1 MIIPVHI
8 SQSLHC
14 TILSRFR
21 VSMSAPSTGDSPG
34 ERGEDPN
41 KQRQSNLQRIQ
52 QRKQSVREWP
62 KDKKM
67 EKLAIYSSCK
77 EDESCKCNGWKNPN
91 PPPNPPRPDA
101 PQPTSSPSDPC
112 RTCGHALS
120 SHVSHLSNAAE
131 DELDRLLGI
140 VVDVENLFM
149 CVHKEEDQ
157 DTKQVY
163 FYLFKLLRRC
173 ILQTQR
179 RYADLRQDSHW
190 KDHHPRG

>member
-1 MIIPVHI
+1 MITSVCYRI
-8 SQSLHC
+8 
-14 TILSRFR
+14 
-21 VSMSAPSTGDSPG
+21 MSSGGSAESHGD
-34 ERGEDPN
+34 RGEDPN

-62 KDKKM
+62 RDKKM

-112 RTCGHALS
+112 RTCSHPLS
-120 SHVSHLSNAAE
+120 SHVSHLSNAGE
-131 DELDRLLGI
+131 EELDRLLGI

-163 FYLFKLLRRC
+163 FYL
-173 ILQTQR
+173 
-179 RYADLRQDSHW
+179 
-190 KDHHPRG
+190 